1 MITVEQERRNV
12 GESNREMLA
21 RQMERA
27 MRKKTALRDTSIQI
41 KMRMKGEIS
50 NEKAGR
56 WRGSSTVSR
65 SILVLVVKTR
75 LTVIL
80 AENRDEILK
89 TNDSRLTKTVE
100 KANEIFNGIKQTN
113 DATLDSRLLVN
124 VSDLAYRKTAQLVL
138 GDTSTG
144 IDVDEFLSKCITYM
158 RNGGPVENAEGPTQ
172 ARRHQGRN
180 RQDSDDES
188 EDDPIG
194 EPLDWELLGRHACV
208 PYNARPAVPSFL
220 LGPLSVQKKQRTQTQ
235 RRARQTRETGREA
248 RPENLTGNDLNLSN
262 ENDLKAVCGRI
273 QSDLDRHCAHAEEQL
288 TEAGIEDLEDL
299 KTERGKALL
308 RKNRITA
315 TGGPNL
321 LEYALD
327 PYDFG
332 QTVENLFRI
341 SFLIKEGTCGVEP
354 DDDGLPTICKYTKF
368 TRCQ

>member
-1 MITVEQERRNV
+1 MAWLIRVYAEH
-12 GESNREMLA
+12 
-21 RQMERA
+21 
-27 MRKKTALRDTSIQI
+27 RD
-41 KMRMKGEIS
+41 
-50 NEKAGR
+50 
-56 WRGSSTVSR
+56 
-65 SILVLVVKTR
+65 
-75 LTVIL
+75 
-80 AENRDEILK
+80 DILK

-100 KANEIFNGIKQTN
+100 KANDIFNGIKQTN

-158 RNGGPVENAEGPTQ
+158 RNGGPAENEEGPTQ
-172 ARRHQGRN
+172 ARRRQRRN
-180 RQDSDDES
+180 QQDSDDES
-188 EDDPIG
+188 DDDPIG
-194 EPLDWELLGRHACV
+194 EPLDWEIIGRHACV
-208 PYNARPAVPSFL
+208 PYNSRPAVPSFL

-235 RRARQTRETGREA
+235 RRARQTRDTGREA
-248 RPENLTGNDLNLSN
+248 RPENLTGDDLNLSN

-273 QSDLDRHCAHAEEQL
+273 HDDLDKHCARAEEAL
-288 TEAGIEDLEDL
+288 TEAGIADLEEL
-299 KTERGKALL
+299 KTERGQSLL
-308 RKNRITA
+308 KKNRITS

-354 DDDGLPTICKYTKF
+354 DDDGLPTICKKPRTAVPSQSEFSNSTTGIKKPRTLEEQRQKNVSKHQAIFSLDYETWQNLVEAYGDREPMIGHRE
-368 TRCQ
+368 TEQEAQVGARGWYN